1 MTFGFGVEDSETY
14 TEQLER
20 QLENVDVY
28 NLAAPGN
35 DVCGYQIMARRVPE
49 QIRPR
54 FVILGLFM
62 ENDVRNYDCAHRFA
76 EQTTEGYT
84 NENPFRFN
92 LFIVKRYLTKNSA
105 LYNVVAVTIKRVNF
119 LSEVLVSIGVINREH
134 TEPSH
139 PNAEMTP
146 IISQKTAKEVR
157 HLRELFLQI
166 PFVVMI
172 IPARAD
178 IKGFSPYYWNLRKVL
193 VQEIKALNLDII
205 DLYDALNKKGFKN
218 VHFPHDGHWTATG
231 HTVAAEQLHAWI
243 KSRLNPK
250 EP

>member
-1 MTFGFGVEDSETY
+1 
-14 TEQLER
+14 
-20 QLENVDVY
+20 
-28 NLAAPGN
+28 
-35 DVCGYQIMARRVPE
+35 
-49 QIRPR
+49 
-54 FVILGLFM
+54 
-62 ENDVRNYDCAHRFA
+62 
-76 EQTTEGYT
+76 
-84 NENPFRFN
+84 
-92 LFIVKRYLTKNSA
+92 
-105 LYNVVAVTIKRVNF
+105 
-119 LSEVLVSIGVINREH
+119 
-134 TEPSH
+134 
-139 PNAEMTP
+139 MTP

-157 HLRELFLQI
+157 HLRKLFSQI

-193 VQEIKALNLDII
+193 VREIKALNLDII
-205 DLYDALNKKGFKN
+205 DLYDALNKKCFKK